1 MPMIFYLANAQH
13 LPTSY
18 EIGLWALEAQWR
30 EEGKMIS
37 ADDDVKPSVKVARD
51 WIITLKNIFRLNDP
65 REMVVCPTKI
75 CIAVHRSGRF
85 HLGLTTFKNKKGDNK
100 IRNDQ
105 RSQIAGQAREVVPQ
119 NSSASRGHSKCNK
132 QRLCLPRQKPMRRK
146 GRIDA
151 IFRGGL
157 EKKNDSV
164 ESIKQGWDRRW
175 KLYTFDI
182 DTLRFTQAR
191 GWERPVNS
199 GVRFASYKSLP

>member
-157 EKKNDSV
+157 EKKMTL
-164 ESIKQGWDRRW
+164 W
-175 KLYTFDI
+175 K
-182 DTLRFTQAR
+182 
-191 GWERPVNS
+191 
-199 GVRFASYKSLP
+199 ASSKTGIAGGSCSWVGTTSKFWCPFRILQIPAIIIRLE